1 MSMRFDDGQ
10 RLLGSRSPHVC
21 QGNILLTDNIH
32 VDQISEYMN
41 LTEEIV
47 CINSVGENILQ
58 RLSGCDFDSDTLM
71 LTDDE
76 LLIKAAEK
84 HYDLFKVPTS
94 LVESKKTKRSYTS
107 AQQTDLDI
115 KTSENMIGEIINL
128 SQELNSLLWDK
139 LNSGATFDEV
149 AEIYY
154 DTSMLDVMSGIEIR
168 KSPLVQRCASERH

>member
-1 MSMRFDDGQ
+1 MM
-10 RLLGSRSPHVC
+10 
-21 QGNILLTDNIH
+21 LTDN
-32 VDQISEYMN
+32 
-41 LTEEIV
+41 
-47 CINSVGENILQ
+47 
-58 RLSGCDFDSDTLM
+58 
-71 LTDDE
+71 E

>member
-1 MSMRFDDGQ
+1 M
-10 RLLGSRSPHVC
+10 
-21 QGNILLTDNIH
+21 
-32 VDQISEYMN
+32 
-41 LTEEIV
+41 
-47 CINSVGENILQ
+47 
-58 RLSGCDFDSDTLM
+58 
-71 LTDDE
+71 
-76 LLIKAAEK
+76 
-84 HYDLFKVPTS
+84 PTS
-94 LVESKKTKRSYTS
+94 GRCLFWPRAADVCGVSALRKIFTLRGGHSYTS

>member
-1 MSMRFDDGQ
+1 MM
-10 RLLGSRSPHVC
+10 
-21 QGNILLTDNIH
+21 LTDN
-32 VDQISEYMN
+32 
-41 LTEEIV
+41 
-47 CINSVGENILQ
+47 
-58 RLSGCDFDSDTLM
+58 
-71 LTDDE
+71 E
-76 LLIKAAEK
+76 LLNKAAEK

-154 DTSMLDVMSGIEIR
+154 DTSVSYTHLTLPTIATV
-168 KSPLVQRCASERH
+168 